1 MRKKQN
7 LVSVLLSIYNVDD
20 YLEECLDSILGQSYK
35 NLEVVCVNNGSPDR
49 CGEILKKYAKKDE
62 RIKIVTLKENKML
75 CGGLRLHNAS
85 RGRLPFPLRESNKLV
100 IYLIYR
106 FLCFLRFRFQI
117 HLFLARHQKVPSVC
131 QSVCFL

>member
-49 CGEILKKYAKKDE
+49 CGEILKKYA
-62 RIKIVTLKENKML
+62 
-75 CGGLRLHNAS
+75 
-85 RGRLPFPLRESNKLV
+85 
-100 IYLIYR
+100 
-106 FLCFLRFRFQI
+106 
-117 HLFLARHQKVPSVC
+117 
-131 QSVCFL
+131 